1 MIHGK
6 RALMPCDC
14 LNECGDNPR
23 IDSGEVE
30 PCESYKTRKAHC
42 EQIARDQAE
51 ERAILAALGFK
62 TALQALRHLAAM
74 MRAAERRNL

>member
-1 MIHGK
+1 MTK
-6 RALMPCDC
+6 CPMVPCDC
-14 LNECGDNPR
+14 LNECGDDPR
-23 IDSGEVE
+23 IETGKAEACDDF
-30 PCESYKTRKAHC
+30 KKRKAHS

-74 MRAAERRNL
+74 MRIEGRPRP